1 MLLPLWRD
9 LVGDNLLAQL
19 HRTAVLR
26 ELGELAH
33 LGEALGELAR
43 RAAALAGENPAWL
56 APSQV
61 VVAQRLTESTRTLD
75 DCSQLILRHRE
86 AALRAAGG

>member
-1 MLLPLWRD
+1 MLLPAGPG
-9 LVGDNLLAQL
+9 VFGDNLLGQL
-19 HRTAVLR
+19 RHTAMLR
-26 ELGELAH
+26 DLGELTH

-43 RAAALAGENPAWL
+43 RASALAGENPAWL

-61 VVAQRLTESTRTLD
+61 VVAQRLTESARTLD
-75 DCSQLILRHRE
+75 ESSQLILRHRE